1 MHQTYQNTVWWSR
14 FEILEQVKEGAKV
27 LDIGC
32 GNGYLATLLADVKKA
47 KVTCVEILD
56 EHEEDIETDDV
67 LYDGINLP
75 FDDRSFD
82 IVILSYVLHHSNLPH
97 DLLLEANRVC
107 KGRVIVY
114 EDEVPLADQ
123 FVGHMHELGT
133 GWQYDANPIENS
145 KPPKEWGKLFLETGF
160 DIVQVKSQWQLG
172 SLRDAV
178 QKVVFVLT
186 PKHK

>member
-1 MHQTYQNTVWWSR
+1 M
-14 FEILEQVKEGAKV
+14 
-27 LDIGC
+27 
-32 GNGYLATLLADVKKA
+32 
-47 KVTCVEILD
+47 
-56 EHEEDIETDDV
+56 
-67 LYDGINLP
+67 
-75 FDDRSFD
+75 
-82 IVILSYVLHHSNLPH
+82 
-97 DLLLEANRVC
+97 
-107 KGRVIVY
+107 
-114 EDEVPLADQ
+114 PLADQ